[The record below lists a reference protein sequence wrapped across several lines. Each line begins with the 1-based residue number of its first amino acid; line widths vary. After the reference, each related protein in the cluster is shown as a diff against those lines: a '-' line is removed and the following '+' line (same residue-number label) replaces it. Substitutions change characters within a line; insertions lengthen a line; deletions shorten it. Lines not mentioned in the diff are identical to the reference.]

1 MAVVNMGADEQYVPM
16 TVDDL
21 ERLPDDGRRYELVD
35 GRLDVSPSP
44 VSLHSLIEAKLCGF
58 FNYVVAPKGY
68 LALQGA
74 GINFN
79 ADRTHHRIP
88 DVVVI
93 KAEEFVRPYLVR
105 PPLLVIEV
113 VSETSVF
120 RDYHTKPREY
130 AEFGIPAYWIVNP
143 TMAEPR
149 IVELRLDDGEYREVQ
164 QATGKDLFT
173 TTFPFPVTIIPDRL
187 LHADGLWNLSGE
199 EDD

>member
-1 MAVVNMGADEQYVPM
+1 MTLVDMRADEQHRPM

-44 VSLHSLIEAKLCGF
+44 VSLHTLIEAKLSGF
-58 FNYVVAPKGY
+58 FNYVAAPKGY
-68 LALQGA
+68 LALPGA

-93 KAEEFVRPYLVR
+93 KAEDFVRPYLVR
-105 PPLLVIEV
+105 PPLLAIEV
-113 VSETSVF
+113 VSESSIW
-120 RDYHTKPREY
+120 RDYHTKTREY

-143 TMAEPR
+143 TMDEPR
-149 IVELRLDDGEYREVQ
+149 IVELRLDNGEYHDVQ
-164 QATGKDLFT
+164 QATGKDIFA